1 MNTPDLK
8 SEKEFDVIIIGGGL
22 AGLTA
27 SIELATKGRSIL
39 LLEKKKFPRHKVC
52 GEYVSNEVLPVL
64 NYFGINPFDSGAQSM
79 KRFILS
85 SPSGRSVYSP
95 LPLGAF
101 SLSRYR
107 LDELLYQKAQSVGV
121 KVLTGIQAN
130 LIQHVNEY
138 RIVTA
143 GKQKFVSRFVIG
155 AFGKT
160 SNMRPKTENESTSQQ
175 GKYFAVKRHIR
186 TDFPNDLVALHN
198 FSGGYCGVSKIEDD
212 KVNVC
217 YLALSSDLQRLGGIK
232 SFEEEIVYANPHLK
246 KVMKNAEELFDRP
259 MAISNFSMGAKEAVS
274 DGVFMAGD
282 SAGMISPLCGNGMA
296 MAISSGFHLAK
307 LLNECMLNGHAND
320 WAEKA
325 YTQFW
330 KSQFSSRLF
339 WGGTLQHLF
348 GKPVLSNFALSLL
361 NQVPSLTPLIIEKT
375 HGDVILA

>member
-1 MNTPDLK
+1 MLDLE

-27 SIELATKGRSIL
+27 AIELATKGRSIL

-64 NYFGINPFDSGAQSM
+64 IHFGINPFESGAQRM
-79 KRFILS
+79 KQFVLS
-85 SPSGRSVYSP
+85 SPSGRSVFTK

-107 LDELLYQKAQSVGV
+107 LDELLFQKAQSIGV
-121 KVLTGIQAN
+121 DVRTGIQAN
-130 LIQHVNEY
+130 LIQHVGNQS
-138 RIVTA
+138 VVVA

-160 SNMRPKTENESTSQQ
+160 SNMRPKSEDNINSQQ
-175 GKYFAVKRHIR
+175 GRYFAVKRHIR

-217 YLALSSDLQRLGGIK
+217 YLAQSKDLQHFGGINA
-232 SFEEEIVYANPHLK
+232 FEEKILFRNPHLK
-246 KVMKNAEELFDRP
+246 NVLTNAEELFDRP
-259 MAISNFSMGAKEAVS
+259 MAISNFSMGAKDAVS

-296 MAISSGFHLAK
+296 MAISSGFHLAR
-307 LLNECMLNGHAND
+307 LLNECMVDGHPNI

-325 YTQFW
+325 YTRFW
-330 KSQFSSRLF
+330 KSQFSTRLF

-348 GKPVLSNFALSLL
+348 GKPVLSNFALNVLSA
-361 NQVPSLTPLIIEKT
+361 VPSLAPKIIEKT

>member
-1 MNTPDLK
+1 MPDIE
-8 SEKEFDVIIIGGGL
+8 SQKEFDVIIVGGGL
-22 AGLTA
+22 AGFA
-27 SIELATKGRSIL
+27 AAIELALQGRKIL

-64 NYFGINPFDSGAQSM
+64 NYFGINPFDSGALSM
-79 KRFILS
+79 KRFVLS
-85 SPSGRSVYSP
+85 SPSGKSVSSN

-107 LDELLYQKAQSVGV
+107 LDELLYKKALSLGV
-121 KVLTGIQAN
+121 DVRTGSQAS
-130 LIQHVNEY
+130 LIQHLGENSV
-138 RIVTA
+138 VTA
-143 GKQKFVSRFVIG
+143 GKHSFKSRFVIG

-160 SNMRPKTENESTSQQ
+160 SNMRPKTGDDSNSQK
-175 GKYFAVKRHIR
+175 GRYFAVKRHIR

-217 YLALSSDLQRLGGIK
+217 YMALSKDLNHFGSIK
-232 SFEEEIVYANPHLK
+232 EFEKQIVFRNPKLK
-246 KVMKNAEELFDRP
+246 RVFENAEELFDRP
-259 MAISNFSMGAKEAVS
+259 MAISNFSMGAKDAVS

-307 LLNECMLNGHAND
+307 LLNTCMAEGHSKI

-325 YTQFW
+325 YTRFW
-330 KSQFSSRLF
+330 KSQFSTRLF

-348 GKPVLSNFALSLL
+348 GKPVLSNFALNVLSA
-361 NQVPSLTPLIIEKT
+361 VPALAPKIIEKT